1 MRTQTKIVTQLV
13 ATLMLAGCI
22 EQAYQTGV
30 GLAPTDTGTSAP
42 STGEPGTPTT
52 SSAGGSGDVQT
63 VTGAESTS
71 PGGEGSS
78 PGDETS
84 PGANL
89 DLPMNDPPVIESFT
103 ADPPHMSEAGTSWLK
118 LKASDDVVL
127 VRLRLNGQQIFEGPP
142 AKFPYAYDVL
152 SAKYNFEHSFEV
164 EVEDAEGLMDTAP
177 TEITVQLPPSGAE
190 KCLFPDV
197 GAQTSVISGLAYTSK
212 AIYAV
217 GTRDIGAGL
226 KLTVWALDP
235 DHCDIVLPGW
245 PKTLKNWSE
254 NSDLPKLTSAGAAIT
269 VDELGNIGVGGNL
282 IVNGKT
288 QPYVALLTPD
298 GARLWEKEGALGEQL
313 AGLAAFTDQ
322 FSNRL
327 VGVGWRRTSENP
339 VRTDAMAWVYSA
351 LEGGLSVYS
360 SALKA
365 PFTPEEKPDDAN
377 LWSEW
382 ARAVIVKNGIAFII
396 GEREFEDDDINVYQR
411 VFLAKMHPLSSI
423 EPLWTSWGV
432 HSLNDAARALTVCG
446 ENLVAGGWDRDQPID
461 AKPEPL
467 ILWFNSD
474 GTFADHRPE
483 ALAWTQLNGIA
494 CDREGKI
501 VSAGTRSSGDGDA
514 QAFAVRGPND
524 QPIWY
529 EQGVVWPDGAGAI
542 ACDPRGFCA
551 VSGFRTANGKPYAV
565 VRVHHP

>member
-1 MRTQTKIVTQLV
+1 MRTQPKITLQLV
-13 ATLMLAGCI
+13 APLILAGCI
-22 EQAYQTGV
+22 EQAYQAGV
-30 GLAPTDTGTSAP
+30 GLAPTDTGTSAT
-42 STGEPGTPTT
+42 SIGEPGTPTT
-52 SSAGGSGDVQT
+52 SSAGGSGVQT
-63 VTGAESTS
+63 ATGAESTS

-84 PGANL
+84 PSANL
-89 DLPMNDPPVIESFT
+89 DLPMNDPPLIEAFT
-103 ADPPHMSEAGTSWLK
+103 ADPQHMSEAGTSWLK

-142 AKFPYAYDVL
+142 EKFPYAYNVL
-152 SAKYNFEHSFEV
+152 SAKYNFAHSFEV
-164 EVEDAEGLMDTAP
+164 EVEDAEGLLDTAP
-177 TEITVQLPPSGAE
+177 TEITVQLPAPGAE

-235 DHCDIVLPGW
+235 DHCGTVLPGW
-245 PKTLKNWSE
+245 PRDLSNWSGDP
-254 NSDLPKLTSAGAAIT
+254 DLAKLQSAGAAIT
-269 VDELGNIGVGGNL
+269 IDQSGNIGVGGNL
-282 IVNGKT
+282 VVNGKT
-288 QPYVALLTPD
+288 QPYVALLTPE
-298 GARLWEKEGALGEQL
+298 GARLWEKEGAVGEQL
-313 AGLAAFTDQ
+313 AGLGAFTGQ

-339 VRTDAMAWVYSA
+339 VRTDAMAWVYNVI
-351 LEGGLSVYS
+351 EGNISISS

-365 PFTPEEKPDDAN
+365 PFTPDEQPDDFN
-377 LWSEW
+377 LQSEW
-382 ARAVIVKNGIAFII
+382 ARAVVVKNGLAYIV
-396 GEREFEDDDINVYQR
+396 GEREFKDKVLIVYKR
-411 VFLAKMHPLSSI
+411 TFLARVHPLSSV

-432 HSLNDAARALTVCG
+432 HSANDAAHAITSCG
-446 ENLVAGGWDRDQPID
+446 EMLVAGGWDRDELVD

-467 ILWFNSD
+467 ILWFNAD
-474 GTFADHRPE
+474 GTFSDRRPD

-494 CDREGKI
+494 CDRENKI
-501 VSAGTRSSGDGDA
+501 VSAGTRSTGDGDTL
-514 QAFAVRGPND
+514 AFTVLGSVD
-524 QPIWY
+524 QPTWY
-529 EQGVVWPDGAGAI
+529 DKGVAGPDGAGAV

-551 VSGFRTANGKPYAV
+551 VAGFRTANGKSYAV